1 MPVLEK
7 KDIFHI
13 SFNMVKETPKTK
25 VKNPDK
31 MYQLI
36 FLKIYPK
43 QQKQWH
49 KDPLYI
55 YWECQVIYSTSYLK
69 LHNTHEWKS

>member
-1 MPVLEK
+1 MTQIKKKKKRKAKACQFWKKKTFFISVLT
-7 KDIFHI
+7 IAR
-13 SFNMVKETPKTK
+13 ETPKTK

-43 QQKQWH
+43 QQKQ
-49 KDPLYI
+49 
-55 YWECQVIYSTSYLK
+55 
-69 LHNTHEWKS
+69 